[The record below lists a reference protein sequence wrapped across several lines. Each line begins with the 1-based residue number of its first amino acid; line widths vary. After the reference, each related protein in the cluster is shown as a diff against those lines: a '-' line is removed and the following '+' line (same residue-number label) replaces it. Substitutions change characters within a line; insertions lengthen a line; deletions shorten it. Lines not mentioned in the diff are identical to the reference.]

1 MKLLLTSGGVTNERI
16 HSALVAL
23 LNKPLSGAS
32 ALVIPTASYAF
43 PGGAHS
49 AWKIISGRA
58 ASPLVEL
65 GWGRVGVLELT
76 ALSSIDRDHWV
87 AEVEQAD
94 ALLVGGGDP
103 LYLAYWMR
111 ESGLADLL
119 PTLDDTVYVGVS
131 AGSLVMGPCVGGD
144 VTGLSPLNGRDAT
157 LGIVDFAI
165 FPHLD
170 HPEMPE
176 FSMERAVE
184 WAEGLTSPG
193 YAIDDATAI
202 AVVDGVVTVIS
213 EGQWRATTAPV
224 AER

>member
-76 ALSSIDRDHWV
+76 ALSSIDRDQWV

-131 AGSLVMGPCVGGD
+131 AGSIVMGPCVGGD
-144 VTGLSPLNGRDAT
+144 VSGLSPLNGGDAT
-157 LGIVDFAI
+157 VGIVDFAI

-170 HPEMPE
+170 HPEMPD
-176 FSMERAVE
+176 FSMERAE
-184 WAEGLTSPG
+184 KWAAGLRSPG

-202 AVVDGVVTVIS
+202 TVVDGVVTVIS

>member
-1 MKLLLTSGGVTNERI
+1 MSFSLLHPKCKDNRSKTDIAIE
-16 HSALVAL
+16 
-23 LNKPLSGAS
+23 
-32 ALVIPTASYAF
+32 
-43 PGGAHS
+43 
-49 AWKIISGRA
+49 
-58 ASPLVEL
+58 
-65 GWGRVGVLELT
+65 
-76 ALSSIDRDHWV
+76 
-87 AEVEQAD
+87 
-94 ALLVGGGDP
+94 
-103 LYLAYWMR
+103 
-111 ESGLADLL
+111 
-119 PTLDDTVYVGVS
+119 
-131 AGSLVMGPCVGGD
+131 PCVGGD
-144 VTGLSPLNGRDAT
+144 ITGLSPLNGRDAT

>member
-131 AGSLVMGPCVGGD
+131 AGILVMGPCVGGD

-184 WAEGLTSPG
+184 WAEGLT
-193 YAIDDATAI
+193 
-202 AVVDGVVTVIS
+202 
-213 EGQWRATTAPV
+213 
-224 AER
+224 

>member
-87 AEVEQAD
+87 AEV
-94 ALLVGGGDP
+94 
-103 LYLAYWMR
+103 
-111 ESGLADLL
+111 
-119 PTLDDTVYVGVS
+119 
-131 AGSLVMGPCVGGD
+131 
-144 VTGLSPLNGRDAT
+144 
-157 LGIVDFAI
+157 
-165 FPHLD
+165 
-170 HPEMPE
+170 
-176 FSMERAVE
+176 
-184 WAEGLTSPG
+184 
-193 YAIDDATAI
+193 
-202 AVVDGVVTVIS
+202 
-213 EGQWRATTAPV
+213 
-224 AER
+224 